1 MTQTSEDPA
10 VHGAPPGAAPPRP
23 SWSDRLLDAVVRHRW
38 IVLIPLVLP
47 ADKVFSFV
55 RSAHAACRRVL
66 RRRVAHDT
74 RVARL
79 QAEVR
84 QRSRGGS
91 LCTGAKEW
99 QSVSMSREHFYKDAA
114 QPVRIDLD
122 AVLGLDARR
131 RVVRVEPGVTVGRL
145 VRHLVRRGWT
155 LPVVPELEALTVG
168 GLAMGFGI
176 ETSSHRH
183 GLFTDIVESYDVL
196 LGTGEVVRA
205 SATENSDLFRALPW
219 SRGSL
224 GFVVAAELRVVPA
237 RPWVEVRYH
246 PVSDVGGMCR
256 DLVRLAGAA
265 DGPAFVEGF
274 VYGPAEGVVVTG
286 EFTDRPASRR
296 NRACRW
302 YKPWFYAHAHNRARA
317 GGGVE
322 CLPLRHYYHRHS
334 RSLFW
339 AAELLVP
346 FGNHPLFRLLLGWL
360 MRPSV
365 AFLKLTETRE
375 MRRRY
380 GRHVVGQE
388 ALVPARHLEG
398 IVRACHEIFEVD
410 KLWICPATLTRT
422 DPPGLVGPEPGAA
435 AGERQLFMD
444 VAVVYDVPGPVR
456 RGEPWDP
463 KAATRRFE
471 AWVAEHHGYEAPY
484 VLSGLTREE
493 YRAMYDCSLYDR
505 VRRAYGAEGVFVDA
519 YDKTSSC

>member
-1 MTQTSEDPA
+1 MTQTSD
-10 VHGAPPGAAPPRP
+10 APDVPHRSLPPRP
-23 SWSDRLLDAVVRHRW
+23 TWRDRSLDAVVRHRW
-38 IVLIPLVLP
+38 VILVPLVLP
-47 ADKVFSFV
+47 AAKVFSFA
-55 RSAHAACRRVL
+55 RSSLATCRRAL
-66 RRRVAHDT
+66 RRLVTHDT

-84 QRSRGGS
+84 RRSREGQ
-91 LCTGAKEW
+91 LCTGTKEW
-99 QSVSMSREHFYKDAA
+99 QSVSMSREVFYKRAA
-114 QPVRIDLD
+114 RPVRIDLD
-122 AVLGLDARR
+122 AILELDTGR
-131 RVVRVEPGVTVGRL
+131 RVVRVEPGVTMGRL

-168 GLAMGFGI
+168 GLTMGFGI

-205 SATENSDLFRALPW
+205 SATEHSDLYHALPW

-246 PVSDVGGMCR
+246 PVRDVEGMCR

-265 DGPAFVEGF
+265 DAPAFVEGF
-274 VYGPAEGVVVTG
+274 VFGPAEGVVVTG
-286 EFTDRPASRR
+286 EFTDRPAGRR
-296 NRACRW
+296 NHTCRW
-302 YKPWFYAHAHNRARA
+302 YKPWFYAHARDRARA
-317 GGGVE
+317 GGAVE
-322 CLPLRHYYHRHS
+322 YMPLRHYYHRHS
-334 RSLFW
+334 RSLYW
-339 AAELLVP
+339 AGELLVP
-346 FGNHPLFRLLLGWL
+346 FGNHPLFRLPLGWL

-375 MRRRY
+375 LRRRY
-380 GRHVVGQE
+380 GRNVVGQE

-398 IVRACHEIFEVD
+398 LVRACHDIFEVD
-410 KLWICPATLTRT
+410 KLWICPAALTRT
-422 DPPGLVGPEPGAA
+422 EPPGLVGPEPGAA

-463 KAATRRFE
+463 RSATRRFE

-505 VRRAYGAEGVFVDA
+505 VRHAYGAEGVFVDA
-519 YDKTSSC
+519 YDKITSR